1 MSRRSALLVPV
12 ALAALTAAAA
22 PIVQL
27 AFPILPPDHPDY
39 DRWETGES
47 GTSFFD
53 DQWELRSTTPRGVRR
68 TSQAG
73 GLAADEAWKLT
84 TGRRDVVVA
93 VLDSGIK
100 WGDRDLFNQFYLNRG
115 ELPEP

>member
-1 MSRRSALLVPV
+1 MAMRMWRRGALV
-12 ALAALTAAAA
+12 ALAACAALTVVAG
-22 PIVQL
+22 PIVRI
-27 AFPILPPDHPDY
+27 AFPDLPPDDPDY

-53 DQWELRSTTPRGVRR
+53 EQWELRSTTPRGVWL
-68 TSQAG
+68 TNQAS
-73 GLAADEAWKLT
+73 GLGADRAWTMT

-100 WGDRDLFNQFYLNRG
+100 WGERDLVN
-115 ELPEP
+115 